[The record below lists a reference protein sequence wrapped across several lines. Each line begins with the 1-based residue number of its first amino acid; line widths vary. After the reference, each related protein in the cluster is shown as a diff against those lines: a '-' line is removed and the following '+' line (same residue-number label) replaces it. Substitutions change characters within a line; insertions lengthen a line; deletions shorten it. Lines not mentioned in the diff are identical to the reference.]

1 MPLTESRWVW
11 TILIGLALWIASPF
25 AVPLLAGFALAL
37 VSHPIHR
44 LLVRRGLP
52 VILSALVVGFVWAM
66 VFVLPAMIVLQS
78 VLPVVARFQGSS
90 IPVDRI
96 LDVLKQLP
104 VLGITVSNHADVVM
118 NWLNQHPINK
128 MVSEVEPLAGHIA
141 GHTLMLIVHT
151 ALALIVAVLLLIHG
165 EAIAE
170 RVRPHLFEL
179 VGVPTMMRL
188 EQVLVSSVRAVVLGM
203 IALVLWDGVLGA
215 LMFWLLGLPAGMVFA
230 IALAL
235 SSLIPGGSGIVLA
248 LAAVAAY
255 TGQHVAYA
263 VIILS
268 VGHII
273 TLSGDYLIKPAVTG
287 ANSHAPFLIVL
298 LSILGGVEV
307 MGLIGLIAG
316 PVIVLM
322 LYGMASEP
330 AEVMSKEVN

>member
-1 MPLTESRWVW
+1 
-11 TILIGLALWIASPF
+11 
-25 AVPLLAGFALAL
+25 
-37 VSHPIHR
+37 
-44 LLVRRGLP
+44 
-52 VILSALVVGFVWAM
+52 
-66 VFVLPAMIVLQS
+66 MIVLQS
-78 VLPVVARFQGSS
+78 VFPVAARIQGIS

-96 LDVLKQLP
+96 FDVLKQLP
-104 VLGITVSNHADVVM
+104 MLGVAVSNHADVVM
-118 NWLNQHPINK
+118 DWLNQHPISK
-128 MVSEVEPLAGHIA
+128 MVSDVEPLMRHLA
-141 GHTLMLIVHT
+141 GHTLLLIVHT

-165 EAIAE
+165 EAMAKLL
-170 RVRPHLFEL
+170 RPHLFEL
-179 VGVPTMMRL
+179 VGVPAITRL

-203 IALVLWDGVLGA
+203 IALVLWEGVLGA
-215 LMFWLLGLPAGMVFA
+215 LMFWLLDLPASMIFA

-235 SSLIPGGSGIVLA
+235 SSLIPGGSAIVLA

-268 VGHII
+268 VGHVI

-287 ANSHAPFLIVL
+287 AKSHAPFLIVL

-330 AEVMSKEVN
+330 TEPALRELPAGGNIHCQNPTATRIQSP